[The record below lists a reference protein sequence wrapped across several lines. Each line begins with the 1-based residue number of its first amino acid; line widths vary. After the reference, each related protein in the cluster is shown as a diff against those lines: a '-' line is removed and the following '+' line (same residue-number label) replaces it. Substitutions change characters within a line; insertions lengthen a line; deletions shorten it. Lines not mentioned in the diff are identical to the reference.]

1 VVLGTRR
8 ALASVLVLLGAV
20 APADGARFVPPWT
33 DGASR
38 VTPFEAAAGRVAGAL
53 ADHRVSVECVDREAW
68 RALARRYGFAL
79 ETWAMTPLRLD
90 AASGRPVAEGR
101 TVAAPRTC
109 RNAAAF
115 AADPSERGA
124 RLCRHGTRTGE
135 CDDWGL
141 KLVAVHVLTHESM
154 HLAGVIDEAAAE
166 CFAVQTDAYV
176 ATRLGATSA
185 FARSVASEYWASYYR
200 GQDPGYRSA
209 ECRDGGALDLFPGRP
224 GWPTPGRYPRRLA
237 AAIAER
243 ASAGDGIA
251 VGS

>member
-1 VVLGTRR
+1 M
-8 ALASVLVLLGAV
+8 LVLLGAV
-20 APADGARFVPPWT
+20 APADGARYVPPWA

-38 VTPFEAAAGRVAGAL
+38 ITPFEAAAGSVAAAL
-53 ADHRVSVECVDREAW
+53 ADQHVSIECVDRTAW
-68 RALARRYGFAL
+68 QALAQQYGFAP
-79 ETWAMTPLRLD
+79 ETWALTPLRLD
-90 AASGRPVAEGR
+90 AATGRPVAQGR

-115 AADPSERGA
+115 AAAPSEWSA

-154 HLAGVIDEAAAE
+154 HLAGVIDEATAE

-176 ATRLGATSA
+176 ATRLGATPG
-185 FARSVASEYWASYYR
+185 FARSVAREYWAYYYR
-200 GQDPGYRSA
+200 GQDSRYRSA
-209 ECRDGGALDLFPGRP
+209 ECRDGGTLDLFPRRH
-224 GWPTPGRYPRRLA
+224 GWPTPSRYPTRLA

-243 ASAGDGIA
+243 AAALDRIVA
-251 VGS
+251 QR